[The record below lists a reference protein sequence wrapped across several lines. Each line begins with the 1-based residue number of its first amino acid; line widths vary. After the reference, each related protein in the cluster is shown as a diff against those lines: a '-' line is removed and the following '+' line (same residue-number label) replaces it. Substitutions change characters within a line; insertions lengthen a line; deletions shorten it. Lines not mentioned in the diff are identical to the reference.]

1 MKKLLL
7 LSASVLSCIAS
18 QAQWTVQNSG
28 FSTNRSVYYHSIVD
42 ASNAWCTS
50 YISGSTPTQD
60 YSVTTNGGST
70 WTVGT
75 VTGASGLDFSNI
87 CAVTANDCWVAMYDG
102 TNGGGGIFRTSDGGS
117 TWTRQ
122 DSAKF
127 MGPTGFPNFVHM
139 FSSTRGFCVGDPN
152 PNTGNGAGFE
162 IYTTTNGGANWVR
175 TPVTQ
180 IPLHQSGEYAY
191 TDVYAVNGNSDIW
204 FGTNKGRVFKS
215 TDGGLNWTVSNSGYQ
230 LVQAISMKDA
240 SYGII
245 KDSIGIGTN
254 IKKTTDGGVTWT
266 PITVSGPMKKW
277 DIEYVPGTADTWI
290 SSSNGIGS
298 KFGGTA
304 YSLDG
309 GQNWTQIDTVQHTFI
324 EFLDI
329 NTGYTGGIN
338 QSSTTGG
345 VFKWTGIT
353 LGQVLAQ
360 AEKGKA
366 LIYPNPVSGNT
377 NVSFTLEKTA
387 KAEMNVVNTLG
398 ECVFHEDI
406 GTLNAGLQEWKL
418 DASAWPAGVY
428 FVTISTEHKRITEK
442 FSVSK

>member
-1 MKKLLL
+1 MKKIFLFASAALLVGH
-7 LSASVLSCIAS
+7 AE
-18 QAQWTVQNSG
+18 AQWTMQNSG
-28 FSTNRSVYYHSIVD
+28 FSTNRSVYYVSIVD
-42 ASNAWCTS
+42 ATNAWCTS
-50 YISGSTPTQD
+50 YISGTNPTQD

-70 WTVGT
+70 WI
-75 VTGASGLDFSNI
+75 TGSVSNATGLDFSNI
-87 CAVTANDCWVAMYDG
+87 CAVTANDAWVAMYDG
-102 TNGGGGIFRTSDGGS
+102 TNGGGGIFHTSDGGAS
-117 TWTRQ
+117 WERQ

-127 MGPTGFPNFVHM
+127 TGPVGFPNFVHM
-139 FSSTRGFCVGDPN
+139 FTVNNGFCVGDPN

-175 TPVTQ
+175 TPVNQ

-191 TDVYAVNGNSDIW
+191 TDVYSTAGNSTIW

-215 TDGGLNWTVSNSGYQ
+215 TDGGLNWTVSNTGFQ

-240 SYGII
+240 TTGII

-254 IKKTTDGGVTWT
+254 LKKTTDGGATWN

-309 GQNWTQIDTVQHTFI
+309 GLTWTQIDTVQHTFI

-338 QSSTTGG
+338 ASSTSGG
-345 VFKWTGIT
+345 IFKWTGIT

-366 LIYPNPVSGNT
+366 LVYPNPASANT
-377 NVSFTLEKTA
+377 TISFTMEQPGAAVL
-387 KAEMNVVNTLG
+387 NIVNALG
-398 ECVFHEDI
+398 EVVYREDK
-406 GTLNAGLQEWKL
+406 GTVGTGINQWELNTSGL
-418 DASAWPAGVY
+418 PAGVY
-428 FVTISTEHKRITEK
+428 FITIDAGYKRITERLT
-442 FSVSK
+442 VQN